1 MENIEDKKENSSGN
15 GFTEIFFSKL
25 KEQSFTIIL
34 MVGMLIYQNKV
45 FNDQLTRYEGIV
57 NQKEEYID
65 KMIEDQRQRAILRE
79 QYLLQQRD
87 VYVDD
92 LIKGTH
98 NK

>member
-1 MENIEDKKENSSGN
+1 MENKEDKKESSN

-45 FNDQLTRYEGIV
+45 FNDQLTRYESMV
-57 NQKEEYID
+57 DEKEQYID

-79 QYLLQQRD
+79 QYLMQQRD
-87 VYVDD
+87 TYIDD
-92 LIKGTH
+92 LIKE

>member
-1 MENIEDKKENSSGN
+1 MEKENKDSGN

-45 FNDQLTRYEGIV
+45 FNDQLTRYESIV
-57 NQKEEYID
+57 TQKEQYID

-79 QYLLQQRD
+79 QYLMQQRD
-87 VYVDD
+87 IYVDD
-92 LIKGTH
+92 LIKGNH
-98 NK
+98 K

>member
-1 MENIEDKKENSSGN
+1 MENKEDKKDSSS

-45 FNDQLTRYEGIV
+45 FNDQLTRYEAMV
-57 NQKEEYID
+57 DEKEQYID
-65 KMIEDQRQRAILRE
+65 KMIEDQRQRYILRE
-79 QYLLQQRD
+79 QYLTQQRD
-87 VYVDD
+87 TYIDD
-92 LIKGTH
+92 LIKGS

>member
-1 MENIEDKKENSSGN
+1 MENKEDKKESSN

-45 FNDQLTRYEGIV
+45 FNDQLTRYESMV
-57 NQKEEYID
+57 DEKEQYID

-79 QYLLQQRD
+79 QYLMQQRD
-87 VYVDD
+87 TYIDD

>member
-1 MENIEDKKENSSGN
+1 MEKKEDTNGS

-45 FNDQLTRYEGIV
+45 FNDQLTRYENIV
-57 NQKEEYID
+57 NQKQQYID
-65 KMIEDQRQRAILRE
+65 KLIEEQRQRSVLRE
-79 QYLLQQRD
+79 QYLIQQRD
-87 VYVDD
+87 AYVDD
-92 LIKGTH
+92 LIKETH